1 MAHAGTNLWGTSLGS
16 NQGSRSAGR
25 PGGYSLR
32 QRPLVSGFMSIPI
45 CVSLLPDRANTCVG
59 LYVLVTF
66 AV

>member
-1 MAHAGTNLWGTSLGS
+1 MQVPICGEP
-16 NQGSRSAGR
+16 RSGPTKVAAAGR
-25 PGGYSLR
+25 PGGSSLR
-32 QRPLVSGFMSIPI
+32 QRPLASGFMSIPI